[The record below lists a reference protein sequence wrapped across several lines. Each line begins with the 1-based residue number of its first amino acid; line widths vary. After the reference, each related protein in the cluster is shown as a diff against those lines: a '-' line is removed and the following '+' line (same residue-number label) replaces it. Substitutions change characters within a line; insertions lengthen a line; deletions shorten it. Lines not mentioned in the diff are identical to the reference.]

1 MPKRPK
7 NPKSM
12 RTALK
17 YGWTKV
23 TVKRQENTSWLGIL
37 IQIDRMVKGRYIS
50 RYSNDGGGF
59 CAFENESDASMIA
72 LKFGVW

>member
-1 MPKRPK
+1 MSKRPK
-7 NPKSM
+7 NPKSV

-23 TVKRQENTSWLGIL
+23 PVKRQQDKSWLGIL

-50 RYSNDGGGF
+50 RYGYDGGGI
-59 CAFENESDASMIA
+59 CAFENAEDATLIF
-72 LKFGVW
+72 LKFGA